1 MIQMKVKNVL
11 TRYMAI
17 IVINIA
23 VVLYLMWNTDIWGSA
38 HVEQKSLNQQG
49 DTVEVE
55 DFITSENGQTEDYSK
70 AIQQAIDFCV
80 AQKKEKVKLKANK
93 VYTIKSGFTVKKGVE
108 LEFGTN
114 SVLSVK
120 GNYRVLTVEKDS
132 VIRNGTI
139 HIMDPVFQSEVI
151 FLKGNDQ
158 YDASNK
164 TRVEDMTIINKSKSN
179 KGTGLSLYA
188 KGKWH
193 NISFVLFEN
202 ISIVGFKT
210 AIQLKTE
217 NPGAG
222 TYSWINAN
230 RFENMTIDD
239 CVTGIQIIGSITI
252 PNESS
257 GNLFTGLQVQL
268 TERSKQLLIADS
280 SYNKFEG
287 MVWDVQRVTGSGPIV
302 LFSAKTENNKFDMN
316 VAAKL
321 ISDKGQNNSY

>member
-1 MIQMKVKNVL
+1 MKIKNVRI
-11 TRYMAI
+11 RYMAI
-17 IVINIA
+17 FVINITI
-23 VVLYLMWNTDIWGSA
+23 VLYLMWNTEIWGSA
-38 HVEQKSLNQQG
+38 HVVQNNLSQQE
-49 DTVEVE
+49 DTVAVE
-55 DFITSENGQTEDYSK
+55 DFITNESGQTEDYSK
-70 AIQQAIDFCV
+70 AIQQAIDFC
-80 AQKKEKVKLKANK
+80 ASQKKEKVKLRANK

-114 SVLSVK
+114 SVLAVK

-139 HIMDPVFQSEVI
+139 QIMDPVFQSEVI

-164 TRVEDMTIINKSKSN
+164 TRVENMTIINKSKSN

-193 NISFVLFEN
+193 NISFVQFEN

-210 AIQLKTE
+210 AIQLKAE

-230 RFENMTIDD
+230 RFGNMTIDD
-239 CVTGIQIIGSITI
+239 CVIGIHIIGSITI

-268 TERSKQLLIADS
+268 TERSKRLVQADS
-280 SYNKFEG
+280 SYNKFDG
-287 MVWDVQRVTGSGPIV
+287 MVWDAQRVIGSEPLV
-302 LFSAKTENNKFDMN
+302 VFSAKTENNKLDMN
-316 VAAKL
+316 VAANR
-321 ISDKGQNNSY
+321 ISDKGRDNKY

>member
-1 MIQMKVKNVL
+1 MNLKNVRI
-11 TRYMAI
+11 RYMAI
-17 IVINIA
+17 LAINLTI
-23 VVLYLMWNTDIWGSA
+23 VLYLTLNTDIWGSA
-38 HVEQKSLNQQG
+38 QVVNTNLDQQD
-49 DTVEVE
+49 DTVAVE
-55 DFITSENGQTEDYSK
+55 DFVSNENGQTQDYSK
-70 AIQQAIDFCV
+70 AIQQAIDFC
-80 AQKKEKVKLKANK
+80 ATQKKEKVKLRANK
-93 VYTIKSGFTVKKGVE
+93 VYPIKSGITVRKGVE

-114 SVLSVK
+114 SVLEVK

-139 HIMDPVFQSEVI
+139 RVMDPSFQSDVI

-164 TRVEDMTIINKSKSN
+164 TRVENMTISNKSKSN

-193 NISFVLFEN
+193 NISFVQFEN

-230 RFENMTIDD
+230 RFGNMTIDD
-239 CVTGIQIIGSITI
+239 CVIGIHIIGSITI

-268 TERSKQLLIADS
+268 TERSKRLVQADS
-280 SYNKFEG
+280 SYNKFDG
-287 MVWDVQRVTGSGPIV
+287 MVWDAQRVIGSEPLV
-302 LFSAKTENNKFDMN
+302 VFSVKTENNKLDMN
-316 VAAKL
+316 VAPNR
-321 ISDKGQNNSY
+321 ISDKGQNNKY